1 MSEVSDSGVTWAI
14 VGQGLA
20 GTCLAWELWRR
31 GVDFQIVD
39 RECGIAASRV
49 AAGLVNPVTGKNF
62 EPSPMIGQ
70 FLPEALDFYRS
81 IEEKIGVMLWHPMPI
96 MRLAGNDAEWAKMR
110 AKAARAD
117 VEVWVGRE
125 LSKQEIDGWLG
136 GFEISGGGRFDVGS
150 FVDRSREFFQAQGI
164 YRKDEIRFDRHEMA
178 RVWCDGA
185 AGLVS
190 GKHGESRCAKGE
202 ILTVRA
208 AGWDEARIRVG
219 AGGWLVPLGEGCF
232 KLGSTYEWDRLDM
245 EPSDAGLERLR
256 RIAMKLGGPDY
267 QIIAHEAGVRPI
279 LRRSEPLI
287 GPIEAGD
294 WMFNGLGSKG
304 SLYAPGMARRLAL
317 WMLEG
322 REPEEHFDI
331 RAFRGSL

>member
-1 MSEVSDSGVTWAI
+1 MSEVSDSGVDWTI

-20 GTCLAWELWRR
+20 GTCLAWELWER
-31 GVDFQIVD
+31 GVDFQIID

-62 EPSPMIGQ
+62 EPSPMIGE
-70 FLPEALDFYRS
+70 FLPEALDLYRRV
-81 IEEKIGVMLWHPMPI
+81 EELLGVVLWHPMPI
-96 MRLAGNDAEWAKMR
+96 MRLAGNDDEWAKMQV
-110 AKAARAD
+110 KAARAD

-125 LSKQEIDGWLG
+125 LAKQDGWAG
-136 GFEISGGGRFDVGS
+136 GFEIRGGGRFDVKM
-150 FVDRSREFFQAQGI
+150 FVDRSREFFEAEGI
-164 YRKDEIRFDRHEMA
+164 YRQAEAAFHRDVKA

-190 GKHGESRCAKGE
+190 GMHGEARCAKGE

-208 AGWDEARIRVG
+208 ADWDESFIRVG
-219 AGGWLVPLGEGCF
+219 AGGWLVPVGTGCF
-232 KLGSTYEWDRLDM
+232 KLGSTYEWERLDM
-245 EPSDAGLERLR
+245 EPSEAGMERLR
-256 RIAMKLGGPDY
+256 RIAMKLGGADFE
-267 QIIAHEAGVRPI
+267 IVAHEAGVRPI

-287 GPIEAGD
+287 GPMEAGG

-317 WMLEG
+317 WMLDG
-322 REPEEHFDI
+322 VEPEEHFDI
-331 RAFRGSL
+331 RVIRKQL